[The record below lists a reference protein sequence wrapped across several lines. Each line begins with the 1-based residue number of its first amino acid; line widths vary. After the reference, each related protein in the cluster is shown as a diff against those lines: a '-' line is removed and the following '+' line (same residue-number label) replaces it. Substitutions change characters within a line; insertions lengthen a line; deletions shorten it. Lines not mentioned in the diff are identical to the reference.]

1 MTESKQRFIPY
12 RKSDIVS
19 MCCEEAHLSAQDLLK
34 FQDVCKLLESIFH
47 FKFHKSLELL
57 KDNYAPVN
65 PDADTKLVYKK
76 SSDQRNKMEKVLISE
91 LKKLLDAANFEI
103 ITQEDLDRALLEES
117 LFKIRLNVDFDDF
130 EQVLFFRRG
139 ESEKHE
145 TLLSFFGLK
154 KKLISFINYDR
165 VVIYVKY
172 KEQKYFDQQQRK
184 DLFFKP
190 GSTTI
195 KLFQNIP
202 RSDLEMLFPNTEVK
216 MKTIDKLIIGIPA
229 AVGGIIMLATKLGA
243 TLILTG
249 SLLAFWFGLHHEP
262 VVLDQA
268 ALLALVAGFGTLG
281 AFLWKQF
288 SNFKNRKIKF
298 MKTLA
303 DNLYFKNL
311 DNNTGVFHQLIDA
324 AEEEECKE
332 AILAYYFLLR
342 SDKNINAEQLD
353 HQIEQWFQKKYQHAL
368 NFEISDA
375 LRKLEDLELIKLH
388 NDQISVVPLADAR
401 IKLDQIWDSYFQFN
415 QA

>member
-1 MTESKQRFIPY
+1 MTVSKQRFIPY

-19 MCCEEAHLSAQDLLK
+19 MCCEEGHLSNDDLLK
-34 FQDVCKLLESIFH
+34 FQDVCKLLDSIFH

-57 KDNYAPVN
+57 KDNYAAVN
-65 PDADTKLVYKK
+65 PDADTKLVYEKT
-76 SSDQRNKMEKVLISE
+76 SDQKNQMEAVLISE
-91 LKKLLDAANFEI
+91 LKKLLNTANFEVI
-103 ITQEDLDRALLEES
+103 NQEDLDRALQEES
-117 LFKIRLNVDFDDF
+117 LFKIRLNVDFNDF

-145 TLLSFFGLK
+145 TLVSFFGLK
-154 KKLISFINYDR
+154 KKPISFINYDR

-172 KEQKYFDQQQRK
+172 KDQKYFDQQQRK
-184 DLFFKP
+184 NLFFKP

-202 RSDLEMLFPNTEVK
+202 RSDLEMLFPNTKVK
-216 MKTIDKLIIGIPA
+216 MKTIDKLIIGVPA

-268 ALLALVAGFGTLG
+268 ALLGLVAGFGTLG

-303 DNLYFKNL
+303 DSLYFKNL

-342 SDKNINAEQLD
+342 SDNSLTTKELD
-353 HQIEQWFQKKYQHAL
+353 HSIENWFKEKYQHSL
-368 NFEISDA
+368 DFEISDA
-375 LRKLEDLELIKLH
+375 LRKLEELELIKL
-388 NDQISVVPLADAR
+388 NGDQISVVPPAGAR
-401 IKLDQIWDSYFQFN
+401 IKLDQIWDGYFQFS